1 MFSGE
6 NFSKERSLLLFW
18 RKLPDSYASC
28 NGENFIVLKRVAF
41 RLLESFSINDE
52 SNEHEIWKKVP
63 KSMRK
68 VLNLVRRT
76 RRTTILKW
84 KVVVGK
90 RIGLPTEKAR
100 KVDLV
105 YFAGF
110 KCALEGCYKHR
121 LWAGIIGTVIT
132 ASRTAARS
140 LSPWSKQTKE
150 GNI

>member
-1 MFSGE
+1 MA
-6 NFSKERSLLLFW
+6 L
-18 RKLPDSYASC
+18 
-28 NGENFIVLKRVAF
+28 

-52 SNEHEIWKKVP
+52 SNEHEIWKKVL

-76 RRTTILKW
+76 RRTTSLKL

-100 KVDLV
+100 KVDLI

-110 KCALEGCYKHR
+110 KCALEDCYKHR
-121 LWAGIIGTVIT
+121 HIDIHSSFVLKIGYGLELL
-132 ASRTAARS
+132 AP
-140 LSPWSKQTKE
+140 L
-150 GNI
+150 